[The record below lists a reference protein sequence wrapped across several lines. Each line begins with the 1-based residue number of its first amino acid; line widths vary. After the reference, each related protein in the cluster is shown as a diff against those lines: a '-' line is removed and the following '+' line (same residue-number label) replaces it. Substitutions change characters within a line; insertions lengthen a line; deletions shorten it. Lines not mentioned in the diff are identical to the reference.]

1 MEIRVDQEEVLDITP
16 SISVDFL
23 KGETGPQGPVGPQG
37 PRGEQG
43 PQGEQGIQGLKGDTG
58 DSGVYIGNDEPQD
71 SNIKVWIDDKVDDVN
86 YTDIINKPKINNV
99 ELVGNKSLNDLGIQP
114 EGNYALESD
123 IPTKT
128 SDLTNDSGFITGY
141 TETDPTVPSHVKNIT
156 QTNITNWNNKSD
168 FSGNYNDLTNKP
180 TIPSEVTE
188 STVSGWG
195 FTKNTGTYSK
205 PSTGIPSTDLSSA
218 VQTSLGKADTA
229 IQSHQ
234 DITGKEDKTNKVTS
248 ISASSTDTQYPSA
261 KCVYDIVGNI
271 ETLLGGI

>member
-71 SNIKVWIDDKVDDVN
+71 SNIKVWIDDQVDDVN

-248 ISASSTDTQYPSA
+248 ISSNSTNTQYPSA
-261 KCVYDIVGNI
+261 LAVYNYVQSLNGN
-271 ETLLGGI
+271 EVSY

>member
-71 SNIKVWIDDKVDDVN
+71 PNIKVWIDNEVGYVN

-114 EGNYALESD
+114 KGNYL
-123 IPTKT
+123 T
-128 SDLTNDSGFITGY
+128 S
-141 TETDPTVPSHVKNIT
+141 ETDPTVPSHVKNIT

-180 TIPSEVTE
+180 TIPAEVTE

>member
-86 YTDIINKPKINNV
+86 YPDIINKPKINNV

-141 TETDPTVPSHVKNIT
+141 TETDPTVPSYVKNIT
-156 QTNITNWNNKSD
+156 QANITSWNNK
-168 FSGNYNDLTNKP
+168 
-180 TIPSEVTE
+180 
-188 STVSGWG
+188 
-195 FTKNTGTYSK
+195 GTYSK